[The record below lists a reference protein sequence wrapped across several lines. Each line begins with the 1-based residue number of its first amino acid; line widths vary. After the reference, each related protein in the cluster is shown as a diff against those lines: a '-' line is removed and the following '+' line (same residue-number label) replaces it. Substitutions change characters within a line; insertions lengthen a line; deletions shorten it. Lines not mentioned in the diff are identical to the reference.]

1 MLQLLLL
8 VLVSACAL
16 PPAPSGHLLDGLA
29 ADECCGISCHQVW
42 CTAQLAQ
49 TDSELT
55 QDGKQVGVLHVA
67 DTSLPAV

>member
-1 MLQLLLL
+1 
-8 VLVSACAL
+8 VPSFAPA
-16 PPAPSGHLLDGLA
+16 APSGRLLGGPA

-49 TDSELT
+49 AVGELT

-67 DTSLPAV
+67 DAALPANKDTHAYEARA